1 MPDYN
6 GIMKLQERPNRTVG
20 NKKYVKKYVDLSP
33 HIVHEAGWRKGEKIN
48 ASVKGHDIILKPK
61 K

>member
-1 MPDYN
+1 M
-6 GIMKLQERPNRTVG
+6 ISVKLQERPNRTVG

-33 HIVHEAGWRKGEKIN
+33 HLVHDAGWRKGERIN
-48 ASVKGHDIILKPK
+48 ATVKGHNIILKPK